1 MSTNIQKLC
10 TWLANGGLFFK
21 TLSKKEKMWC
31 IGTQILT
38 IIGTIFV
45 GIAIIE
51 NTFKQPF
58 LVFAVVFLSL
68 SVLLM
73 CILVP
78 YLLQRISMSINIDY
92 GKEFSNMEYKYYEIS
107 LENDKKIRAIRHDIS
122 NQIQTI
128 YSLLKNG
135 DNQKGLEL
143 IDELKSRYDYVNQI
157 VYCNNPVVNI
167 ILSNKRTEAEKHG
180 IETHIKVMTELEN
193 IPFSDYDLSTIICN
207 LLDNA
212 VRGCV
217 CSNQSHPRMIV
228 EILHKNNYLVIRV
241 LNSCKVSMHIEST
254 DRIATTKSGSQYH
267 GIGMPIIAG
276 IAKKYCGDF
285 VVSAQNGIFTA
296 TVVLSMK

>member
-1 MSTNIQKLC
+1 MITNIRKLYTC
-10 TWLANGGLFFK
+10 FANSSLFFK

-31 IGTQILT
+31 IGTQML
-38 IIGTIFV
+38 IIMGTIFAGSV
-45 GIAIIE
+45 TRGKSL
-51 NTFKQPF
+51 KQV
-58 LVFAVVFLSL
+58 LLISSVVCLSL
-68 SVLLM
+68 SIVLM
-73 CILVP
+73 SILIP

-212 VRGCV
+212 VRGCI

-241 LNSCKVSMHIEST
+241 LNSCKVSMRIDST

-276 IAKKYCGDF
+276 IAKKYFGDF